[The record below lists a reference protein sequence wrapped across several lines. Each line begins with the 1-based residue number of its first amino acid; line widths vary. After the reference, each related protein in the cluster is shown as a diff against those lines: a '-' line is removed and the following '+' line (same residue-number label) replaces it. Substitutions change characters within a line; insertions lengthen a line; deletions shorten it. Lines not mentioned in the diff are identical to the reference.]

1 MNTNSLSIISESLN
15 MIQEFIKN
23 KDSYI
28 SKTENSSS
36 KIFNEQQLKRYFSEL
51 YLITITNDN
60 SELKDT
66 IDPNNNAGNKLK
78 KRMDLS
84 EKLSNDLFNKYPVLS
99 SDTELVKRI
108 LNYRQNVSTHF
119 TDIEKS
125 IINGEK
131 LKRIFGDNWNAENQN
146 LWEETYDFKQ
156 THKIIEDFKSTNT
169 MGKEF
174 SIQKYLD
181 ELKNKKEFKSI
192 IQMIDEN
199 FWNDY
204 KDELNETYDSIK
216 IQEFLNNYNNKSTP
230 RLKQL
235 KYREDLQK
243 EMINKKK
250 FKSIINNWNGAFFW
264 SMYKDI
270 LNDSYDSKK
279 IQDFLNKINKDTKSA
294 QVKKIA
300 YDLKN
305 EIIKKQEKDFEVSTK
320 VTWIYD
326 NDVVKPGDV
335 GIIQSLDLPN
345 HMANVQF
352 GDNTRNIQIFELKL
366 ATQEEIATYNLK
378 IGA

>member
-1 MNTNSLSIISESLN
+1 